1 MTGGD
6 HDLMGEGTELLQAL
20 VEIRSPSGFEGAAV
34 DFLTSWMH
42 RRGFDAYRDEAGNAV
57 GIISQDGDDRSVIE
71 THELML
77 LGHIDT
83 VPGYPPV
90 VCRDGMLYG
99 RGAVDAKGPLAAFA
113 TAAALVGPRS
123 GWRIVVAGAVEEEA
137 ATSKGARHIAQT
149 RKPEVVIIGEPTGW
163 QKLAL
168 GYKGR
173 LLADLAVDRPMSHRA
188 GPQASAP
195 ELAVAYWNSVTERL
209 QQINAGSEGIWD
221 QVQGGIRGFGSSDDG
236 LEEAAHLRMGFRLPL
251 DMTPEQL
258 KRHLREL
265 ANGHKLRFHG
275 EETAFR
281 AEKNT
286 ALVRALLGAVRA
298 HRGEPGFVV
307 KTGTSDMNVVAPLWH
322 CPMAAYGPGD
332 SALDHTPDEHVAIA
346 EWQMGVAVLAEAIRR
361 LTSE

>member
-1 MTGGD
+1 MTEGD
-6 HDLMGEGTELLQAL
+6 PGLMGEGIEMLQAL
-20 VEIRSPSGFEGAAV
+20 LEIRSPSGFESAAT
-34 DFLTSWMH
+34 DYLASWMH
-42 RRGFDAYRDEAGNAV
+42 RRGFDAHRDEAGNAV
-57 GIISQDGDDRSVIE
+57 GILSPGGDDRSGTE
-71 THELML
+71 TRELML

-83 VPGYPPV
+83 VPGHPPV
-90 VCRDGMLYG
+90 VYRDGRLYG

-113 TAAALVGPRS
+113 TAAALVGARHD
-123 GWRIVVAGAVEEEA
+123 WRIVVVGAVEEEA

-173 LLADLAVDRPMSHRA
+173 LMADLTVSRPMSHRA

-195 ELAVAYWNSVTERL
+195 ELAIAYWNSVTGRL
-209 QQINAGSEGIWD
+209 QQINEGRERIWD
-221 QVQGGIRGFGSSDDG
+221 QVQGSLRGFVSSDDG

-251 DMTPEQL
+251 DVTPEQL

-265 ANGHKLRFHG
+265 ANGHKLQFHA
-275 EETAFR
+275 EEAAFR

-298 HRGEPGFVV
+298 HGGEPGFVV
-307 KTGTSDMNVVAPLWH
+307 KTGTSDMNVVGPFWQ
-322 CPMAAYGPGD
+322 CPIAAYGPGD

-346 EWQMGVAVLAEAIRR
+346 EWQTGVAVLAEAIRR